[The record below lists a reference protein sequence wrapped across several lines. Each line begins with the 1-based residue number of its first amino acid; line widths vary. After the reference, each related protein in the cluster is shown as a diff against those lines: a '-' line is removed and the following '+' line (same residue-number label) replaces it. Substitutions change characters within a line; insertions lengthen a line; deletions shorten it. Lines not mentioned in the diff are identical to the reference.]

1 MKRRIITLEEAYE
14 IGFMRDGNYL
24 DYPVS
29 LRNIEVDGE
38 LNGYGNQPLRTL
50 FVPWRVF
57 KDNEKFF
64 MFSMKPA
71 VKKLILLGKKGH
83 ENSIEIM
90 KSVLETLYGTEISN
104 DIQPLNLKAY
114 RWLQSK
120 GVISQHEFFGTSCWL
135 ADTHKVSY
143 NDTPSLLTSD
153 TERKTEF
160 GLRALLHGGENFH
173 FLYDTLGD
181 EKTRADNLFAI
192 IELKDDSKVEL
203 LEETRKYYAPDGTKE
218 RPWPLIK

>member
-1 MKRRIITLEEAYE
+1 MEGKVTLTEAYNRGL
-14 IGFMRDGNYL
+14 ISDGAYL

-50 FVPWRVF
+50 LVPWRVF

-64 MFSMKPA
+64 MFSEEPVA
-71 VKKLILLGKKGH
+71 EKLILFGKKGH

-90 KSVLETLYGTEISN
+90 KSVLETLYGTEISK

-120 GVISQHEFFGTSCWL
+120 GVISQHEFLGTSCWL

-160 GLRALLHGGENFH
+160 GLRALLHGRENFH

-181 EKTRADNLFAI
+181 EKTRVDNLFAI
-192 IELKDDSKVEL
+192 IELNADAKVEL
-203 LEETRKYYAPDGTKE
+203 LEETREYYAPDGTKA
-218 RPWPLIK
+218 RPLPLII